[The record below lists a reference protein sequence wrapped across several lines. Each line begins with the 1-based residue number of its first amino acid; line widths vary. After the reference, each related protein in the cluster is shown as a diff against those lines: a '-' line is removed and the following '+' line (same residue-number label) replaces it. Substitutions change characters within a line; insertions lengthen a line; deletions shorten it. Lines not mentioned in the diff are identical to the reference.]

1 MDLVFSQ
8 QMAGY
13 LRSIEYDD
21 KRAADESFWAG
32 GSTALNPNKIS
43 QKVC

>member
-8 QMAGY
+8 QMAGF

-21 KRAADESFWAG
+21 KRAADES
-32 GSTALNPNKIS
+32 L
-43 QKVC
+43 